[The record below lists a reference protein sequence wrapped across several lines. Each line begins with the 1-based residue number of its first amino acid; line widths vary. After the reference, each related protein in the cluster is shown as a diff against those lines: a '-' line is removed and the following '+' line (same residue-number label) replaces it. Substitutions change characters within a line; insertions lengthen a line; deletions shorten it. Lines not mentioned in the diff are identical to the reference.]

1 MRTALPSSPAA
12 DADPAFRWWRASSRR
27 ALAKHATRVAIVA
40 AGVVVV
46 GAIASAYL
54 AVLGWQSCD
63 DPGVCV
69 DSQFYAFTVQ
79 RSAAVTTVDGARTHR
94 TEWFRNGNLWLDGGY
109 DQKTGARTGHWREM
123 YADGTARFDGW
134 Y

>member
-40 AGVVVV
+40 AGVIVV

-63 DPGVCV
+63 DDSGGARVCV

-94 TEWFRNGNLWLDGGY
+94 TEWFRNGNLWLDGEY
-109 DQKTGARTGHWREM
+109 DRKTGARIGH
-123 YADGTARFDGW
+123 
-134 Y
+134 